1 MSLLT
6 RINRSYGLQTDSIVS
21 LEVWRVYFCAC
32 CMFGDDL
39 TSFECDLEIH
49 LLGGGLIFAPRRMKA
64 PFGNYA
70 ERLFRQVRAH
80 RVEDLQR
87 SWLAV
92 LAEPAVQ
99 PYCDGFIRLCLRL
112 RLRSTIGE
120 SAMKLAAP
128 IVDLR
133 VLGIVEVLR
142 RVIGPDHYSGIDLE
156 EFLIA
161 HPALDVAGERSII
174 EGEVGRLA
182 NSLIASRP
190 TSASITLRSPA
201 TSSAGWAMRN
211 SSRSIPE

>member
-21 LEVWRVYFCAC
+21 LEVGRGYFCAC
-32 CMFGDDL
+32 WMFGDDL

-49 LLGGGLIFAPRRMKA
+49 LLGGGLIFAHRRMKA

-87 SWLAV
+87 RWLAV
-92 LAEPAVQ
+92 LADPAVQ
-99 PYCDGFIRLCLRL
+99 PHCNCLVRLRLRL

-120 SAMKLAAP
+120 GAMKLAAP

-142 RVIGPDHYSGIDLE
+142 SPLQTAYSERWRSAFRGDGDHDSELMP
-156 EFLIA
+156 IA
-161 HPALDVAGERSII
+161 
-174 EGEVGRLA
+174 
-182 NSLIASRP
+182 
-190 TSASITLRSPA
+190 
-201 TSSAGWAMRN
+201 
-211 SSRSIPE
+211 IPR